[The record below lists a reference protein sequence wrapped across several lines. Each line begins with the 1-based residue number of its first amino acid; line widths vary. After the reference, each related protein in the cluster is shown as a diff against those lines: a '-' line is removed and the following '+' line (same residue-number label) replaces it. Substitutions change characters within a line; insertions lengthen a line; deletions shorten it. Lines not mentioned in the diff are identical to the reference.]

1 MKIIAQVVN
10 FIENTDTAME
20 TASAFF
26 RRVAILATVL
36 ISLGSYTAHS
46 QQTLR
51 GDWTMQADKFRGQN
65 GKQFTIAFPPGGNL
79 SSRLWGTG
87 LYTDDSSIG
96 TAAVHAGLITP
107 QNGGTVTI
115 EIRAGASSY
124 QGSTRNGVKSNDYG
138 TWGGSFV
145 FVDGLAGEGRRTGGS
160 TRGGILTGRQGETIQ
175 GDWTLQADK
184 FRGQNGKQYTIVLP
198 PGGTLS
204 SRLWGTGLYTDDS
217 SIGTAAV
224 HAGLVTPENGGTVTI
239 EIRAGASSYQGSTRN
254 GVKSNNYGTWSGSF
268 VFVKQP

>member
-1 MKIIAQVVN
+1 LQLATLCRPQSGKPLFFAESKKRRHTPVKIIAQVVN

-65 GKQFTIAFPPGGNL
+65 GKQYTITFPPGGTL
-79 SSRLWGTG
+79 SSRLWGTD

-124 QGSTRNGVKSNDYG
+124 QGSTRNGVKSNSYG
-138 TWGGSFV
+138 S
-145 FVDGLAGEGRRTGGS
+145 
-160 TRGGILTGRQGETIQ
+160 
-175 GDWTLQADK
+175 
-184 FRGQNGKQYTIVLP
+184 
-198 PGGTLS
+198 
-204 SRLWGTGLYTDDS
+204 
-217 SIGTAAV
+217 
-224 HAGLVTPENGGTVTI
+224 
-239 EIRAGASSYQGSTRN
+239 
-254 GVKSNNYGTWSGSF
+254 WSGSF
-268 VFVKQP
+268 VFVRSQAADHPGSGGRKTGGILPGVQP